1 MFFNNEDILVVHT
14 VSRAAFRVLFDITKE
29 GETKE
34 ALDAHIKK
42 VGTEQFNKETN
53 FLKHADKDAEAEIN
67 EDFYV
72 FTEAG
77 IGMAISLHYHHT
89 KSMSPEMKGFSI
101 WARMMRPKY
110 FDLPEHLNKEIAD
123 WKAASATDPDKITEQ
138 AASRDFGKA
147 LVTAL
152 NYVRPAKARSG
163 GPPKECCLFCS
174 RQFHRACSENNPGC
188 PERFPRT
195 GRSRR

>member
-1 MFFNNEDILVVHT
+1 MKISKLEAGSRQLDSAIRMFFNNEDILAVHT

-147 LVTAL
+147 LVHWLKLRAAGKGAQW
-152 NYVRPAKARSG
+152 RP
-163 GPPKECCLFCS
+163 
-174 RQFHRACSENNPGC
+174 
-188 PERFPRT
+188 T
-195 GRSRR
+195 